1 MVSMIS
7 TIHKSK
13 GLEYPVVIVGAIN
26 HGFNVTDLRGRYLLH
41 KDYGMASRYI
51 NPEKQIMYP
60 TLFFHALHSEIK
72 REQLSEEMR
81 VLYVA
86 LTRAKE
92 KLVMI
97 GQVPSFED
105 VYSKWQAALAYDD
118 WVLPIHLRLEA
129 DSYLDWIGPALIRHQ
144 QNEILRERES
154 ALPEEI
160 AMDNS
165 KWDISVIH
173 ASELVD
179 LAEEGKSETIDVK
192 EQDRKSTRL

>member
-1 MVSMIS
+1 MEERGDDLGAARALSEMEDVVRIT

-97 GQVPSFED
+97 GQRSE
-105 VYSKWQAALAYDD
+105 
-118 WVLPIHLRLEA
+118 
-129 DSYLDWIGPALIRHQ
+129 
-144 QNEILRERES
+144 ERR
-154 ALPEEI
+154 
-160 AMDNS
+160 
-165 KWDISVIH
+165 V
-173 ASELVD
+173 
-179 LAEEGKSETIDVK
+179 GKEC
-192 EQDRKSTRL
+192 RTRLG